1 MKTGLIG
8 DLLRAPHA
16 RVWRGINGAIFPH
29 KKNKF
34 WIGGD
39 ATSRCLEELARTV
52 HSLLVDLLVD
62 LSRSQITRPVLKK

>member
-1 MKTGLIG
+1 MLAFGEESM
-8 DLLRAPHA
+8 APSSLT
-16 RVWRGINGAIFPH
+16 